1 MTQSRAAPLP
11 GIAARR
17 APRWLRRAAGWL
29 SAAVL
34 LVLGGLVARTAAHI
48 QRQSTRDETRPADVI
63 MILGA
68 AEYRGRPSP
77 VLKARLDHG
86 LELFREKKAPRI
98 LTTGGAGG
106 DPVFTE
112 GEVGRDYLIRHGVPS
127 EAIIVEAE
135 GESTMHSIAAA
146 AEIMRRMGLKSCIV
160 VSDGYHIYRAK
171 KMLEAQGFSVYGS
184 PRPSSP
190 TSGARQWWLYVRQAV
205 GYLLWRWGI
214 RI

>member
-1 MTQSRAAPLP
+1 MKQF
-11 GIAARR
+11 
-17 APRWLRRAAGWL
+17 LRITFVAGV
-29 SAAVL
+29 AVL
-34 LVLGGLVARTAAHI
+34 AAIVIRTALRI
-48 QRQSTRDETRPADVI
+48 ERQSTRDEARPADVI
-63 MILGA
+63 LILGA

-77 VLKARLDHG
+77 VLKGRLEHG
-86 LELFREKKAPRI
+86 LELYQGKKAPLI

-112 GEVGRDYLIRHGVPS
+112 GEVGRDYLIRRGVPS

-146 AEIMRRMGLKSCIV
+146 AAIMRRMDLKSCII

-171 KMLEAQGFSVYGS
+171 KMLEAQGFHVYGS

-190 TSGARQWWLYVRQAV
+190 TGGLRQWWLYTRQAV

>member
-1 MTQSRAAPLP
+1 MKQV
-11 GIAARR
+11 
-17 APRWLRRAAGWL
+17 LRITFV
-29 SAAVL
+29 AAV
-34 LVLGGLVARTAAHI
+34 VALAAIVIRTALRI
-48 QRQSTRDETRPADVI
+48 ERQSTRDEARLADVI
-63 MILGA
+63 LILGA

-77 VLKARLDHG
+77 VLRGRLDHG
-86 LELFREKKAPRI
+86 LELYYEKKAQLI